1 MEMQQPVMSQ
11 EDAIKMLE
19 SMSGEDIAR
28 LKRLSKVFR
37 KPREGKHNLAR
48 SQRARA
54 RIANRKAK
62 RKAK

>member
-1 MEMQQPVMSQ
+1 MEMQHPVMSQ

-37 KPREGKHNLAR
+37 KPWEGKHNLAR
-48 SQRARA
+48 SLRARA
-54 RIANRKAK
+54 RISNRKAK